1 MPLVSLELL
10 LIYTSSGSPD
20 PASRLL
26 LLLPPLRSATAR
38 RKLDSATRFR
48 KQTSLLIYNV
58 FLGRQG
64 QPPQGSFL
72 PEAIFEFQGSEREW
86 YVFVLVYFLCCVL
99 RHFLSCTTQ
108 RKCGSEKNR
117 ALEDGF
123 VSFSIHAAIQSLSF
137 EGFTPIFLQL
147 SCFLGSRCL
156 SFKSLL
162 SAAQRAMSAAMSHTR
177 HESGLYNLAE
187 RFMWIRQLLTCRRT
201 RFVYPSPVSPVARG
215 PQAPRRS

>member
-10 LIYTSSGSPD
+10 LIYISSGSPD

-86 YVFVLVYFLCCVL
+86 YVFILVYFLMLYPTSFFELYKPNASVD
-99 RHFLSCTTQ
+99 Q
-108 RKCGSEKNR
+108 RKIGPSKM
-117 ALEDGF
+117 AL
-123 VSFSIHAAIQSLSF
+123 
-137 EGFTPIFLQL
+137 
-147 SCFLGSRCL
+147 
-156 SFKSLL
+156 
-162 SAAQRAMSAAMSHTR
+162 
-177 HESGLYNLAE
+177 
-187 RFMWIRQLLTCRRT
+187 
-201 RFVYPSPVSPVARG
+201 
-215 PQAPRRS
+215 